1 VKKSPNVFNVKR
13 NWALKKMSFSEYI
26 VWSINE
32 GGAGDQLEISRKPA
46 GNQTGVCQKPVAAF
60 FCEKDRIPLNY
71 FFYTKLAGRRKPTTA
86 QRVCGRSMAVALLK
100 DHRVTALLTDHE
112 KVHETFNNLTKT
124 SIQY

>member
-60 FCEKDRIPLNY
+60 FCEKDRIPLNC
-71 FFYTKLAGRRKPTTA
+71 FFYTKLAG
-86 QRVCGRSMAVALLK
+86 
-100 DHRVTALLTDHE
+100 
-112 KVHETFNNLTKT
+112 N
-124 SIQY
+124 